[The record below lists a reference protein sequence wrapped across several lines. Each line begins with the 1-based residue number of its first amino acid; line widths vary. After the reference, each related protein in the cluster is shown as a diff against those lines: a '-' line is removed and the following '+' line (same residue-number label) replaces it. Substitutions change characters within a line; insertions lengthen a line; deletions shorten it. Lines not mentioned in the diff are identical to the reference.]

1 MPELS
6 RPVECAPHHFRIC
19 DAQRGQRLACRCQST
34 GAAAQGHSRQ
44 DQPDSVQSLAGH
56 AIRMLRLGPN
66 RKILR
71 NCFRGRLALMS
82 VIARIIMALV
92 AYGLACLAA
101 ALVLTL
107 GSLAP
112 NWNEVMTPL
121 GPDSAAFQSIALW
134 SVTGIAA
141 IIIFSVGFL
150 PALLVIALAEGLAL
164 RSAVIY
170 GVAGGLLSLA
180 MAYGLD
186 FAGYIA
192 TPDGDLARNREVFA
206 AAGIAGGLVY
216 WLIAGRRAGAWK

>member
-1 MPELS
+1 
-6 RPVECAPHHFRIC
+6 
-19 DAQRGQRLACRCQST
+19 
-34 GAAAQGHSRQ
+34 
-44 DQPDSVQSLAGH
+44 
-56 AIRMLRLGPN
+56 
-66 RKILR
+66 
-71 NCFRGRLALMS
+71 MS
-82 VIARIIMALV
+82 VVARIVMAFLG
-92 AYGLACLAA
+92 YGFACLAA

-112 NWNEVMTPL
+112 NWNEVMAPL

-141 IIIFSVGFL
+141 VIIFSVGFL
-150 PALLVIALAEGLAL
+150 PCLLVIALAEGLAL

-170 GVAGGLLSLA
+170 GIIGALLSLA

-192 TPDGDLARNREVFA
+192 TPDGDLVRNREVFA

>member
-1 MPELS
+1 MSVL
-6 RPVECAPHHFRIC
+6 ARIMM
-19 DAQRGQRLACRCQST
+19 AFLGYALACI
-34 GAAAQGHSRQ
+34 AAS
-44 DQPDSVQSLAGH
+44 
-56 AIRMLRLGPN
+56 
-66 RKILR
+66 
-71 NCFRGRLALMS
+71 
-82 VIARIIMALV
+82 
-92 AYGLACLAA
+92 
-101 ALVLTL
+101 LVLTL

-121 GPDSAAFQSIALW
+121 GPDAEAAESIALW

-170 GVAGGLLSLA
+170 GLSGGLLALA

-192 TPDGDLARNREVFA
+192 TAEGDVAR
-206 AAGIAGGLVY
+206 
-216 WLIAGRRAGAWK
+216 

>member
-1 MPELS
+1 
-6 RPVECAPHHFRIC
+6 
-19 DAQRGQRLACRCQST
+19 
-34 GAAAQGHSRQ
+34 
-44 DQPDSVQSLAGH
+44 
-56 AIRMLRLGPN
+56 
-66 RKILR
+66 
-71 NCFRGRLALMS
+71 MS
-82 VIARIIMALV
+82 VIARIIMAFLG
-92 AYGLACLAA
+92 YGFACIAA

-112 NWNEVMTPL
+112 NWDEIVTPL
-121 GPDSAAFQSIALW
+121 GPDSAAYQSIALW

-141 IIIFSVGFL
+141 IVIFSVGFL
-150 PALLVIALAEGLAL
+150 PTLLVIALAEGLAL

-170 GVAGGLLSLA
+170 GVIGALLSLA

-192 TPDGDLARNREVFA
+192 TPEGDLAHNREVFA